1 MLSDGWK
8 EFPLSH
14 SRIVRAN
21 LSESAYQACIL
32 FVIEAVSSSKGLV
45 DCHPMLSLE
54 EIHRTYRENSMFI
67 CLWSEASMQGKS
79 WNEKRIMRKRRLFVS
94 VDDKLFGA
102 LKCETKW
109 MSKYLQQRI
118 LKAHLVVNLWIYNL
132 KLC

>member
-54 EIHRTYRENSMFI
+54 EIHRRYRENSMFI
-67 CLWSEASMQGKS
+67 CLWGKAFVKCKGKV
-79 WNEKRIMRKRRLFVS
+79 EMRRELCVRK
-94 VDDKLFGA
+94 D
-102 LKCETKW
+102 
-109 MSKYLQQRI
+109 YL
-118 LKAHLVVNLWIYNL
+118 
-132 KLC
+132 